1 MESLEVTIPTLF
13 GDHHTVAVHSIL
25 GALDGVK
32 KVYVSTAF
40 RQVFVEFDPKK
51 IKEDAVLKAL
61 ADQGYGEGD
70 FDPAYADNIE
80 HKITRHTAAHTGV
93 GDTISFAESQPSWKG
108 GALWPCPGLEYR
120 LEKAL
125 DE

>member
-1 MESLEVTIPTLF
+1 MASLIITIPTLF
-13 GDHHTVAVHSIL
+13 GDHHTVAVHGIL
-25 GALDGVK
+25 GGLEGVN

-40 RQVFVEFDPKK
+40 RQVSVEFDSKK
-51 IKEDAVLKAL
+51 IKQEAILKVL
-61 ADQGYGEGD
+61 ADQGYSEGEYQ
-70 FDPAYADNIE
+70 PAFADNIVD
-80 HKITRHTAAHTGV
+80 KVTRHTAAYTGV